1 MARVADSAGNA
12 TTTETSCSP
21 NWLSCITSDSY
32 AAAF

>member
-1 MARVADSAGNA
+1 MPEKAGDQRRPPL
-12 TTTETSCSP
+12 TEPSCSP